1 MLFSPTYRRNM
12 NPFRSLFL
20 VSSLAFIG
28 ASIAQWVPMA
38 SGHQSIRSITTG
50 PSAIYMVSFPSGVF
64 KSINSGASWTP
75 ANTGLPLSGSNIF
88 AESIGYNGTHL
99 YCGTE
104 SGIYKSV
111 DAAATWTL
119 SNTGAPTASA
129 TNYANKIYHV
139 PGSTTTLAIYSAV
152 ISSGGGIY
160 RTTDG
165 GANWFSGN
173 GGLSSNMVIYNV
185 SQIGGTLYAST
196 STGIM
201 TSTNLGVSWSIL
213 NANANFQ
220 TFALQGTASRLVV
233 ASVFGFRY
241 STNNGASWTNGTGG
255 AASPSKGELVL
266 YDGKYWA
273 IAGGATS
280 SVYRSLDNGAS
291 WSVYST
297 GLGAVDAIAQ
307 EDFHASG
314 TKLYLGCLQDIYSH
328 TGTTVGTE
336 EINSE
341 ALPVPYPT
349 VFTEGFTID
358 LSARSAGGSIV
369 LIDAMGRE
377 VLRKGNLPSG
387 AVRIERAG
395 LLAGSYR
402 VLLFDPAKGAM
413 TVLGAVIAE

>member
-1 MLFSPTYRRNM
+1 M

-20 VSSLAFIG
+20 ALFMAFIG
-28 ASIAQWVPMA
+28 ASTAQWVPMA
-38 SGHQSIRSITTG
+38 SGHNSIRSITTG
-50 PSAIYMVSFPSGVF
+50 PGAIYMVSFPSGVF
-64 KSINSGASWTP
+64 KSIDSGGSWNP
-75 ANTGLPLSGSNIF
+75 ANTGLPMSGINVF
-88 AESIGYNGTHL
+88 AESVGYNGTHL

-129 TNYANKIYHV
+129 SNYPNKIYHV

-185 SQIGGTLYAST
+185 TQIGSTLYAST
-196 STGIM
+196 STSIM
-201 TSTNLGVSWSIL
+201 ISTNLGVSWSIL

-220 TFALQGTASRLVV
+220 TFGLQGTASRLVV
-233 ASVFGFRY
+233 VSAFGFRY
-241 STNNGASWTNGTGG
+241 STNNGGSWTNGMGG
-255 AASPSKGELVL
+255 PANPSKGEVIL
-266 YDGKYWA
+266 YDNKYWA
-273 IAGGATS
+273 IAGSATS
-280 SVYRSLDNGAS
+280 SVYRSLDNGAN
-291 WSVYST
+291 WAVYNT

-336 EINSE
+336 EIRSD

-349 VFTEGFTID
+349 VFTESFTVD
-358 LSARSAGGSIV
+358 LSDQPAGGSIV

-377 VLRKGNLPSG
+377 VQRKGNLPSG
-387 AVRIERAG
+387 AVRIQREG
-395 LLAGSYR
+395 LLAGTYR
-402 VLLFDPAKGAM
+402 VMLFDPAKGTMIAI
-413 TVLGAVIAE
+413 GAVIAE